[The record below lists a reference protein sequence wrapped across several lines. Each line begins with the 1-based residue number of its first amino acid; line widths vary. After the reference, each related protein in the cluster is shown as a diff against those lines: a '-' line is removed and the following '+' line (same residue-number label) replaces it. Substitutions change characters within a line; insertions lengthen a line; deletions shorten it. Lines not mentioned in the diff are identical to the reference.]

1 MTSKQMEMYINGTSE
16 RMAAEVKE
24 YEIAEYKKAF
34 MKGTEAGWRTY
45 RRNVTQKVNEV
56 NKVTGIGLDADMLMR

>member
-1 MTSKQMEMYINGTSE
+1 MTSKQMEMYMNGTSE

-45 RRNVTQKVNEV
+45 RRNVTRKVNEV